1 MAPVQLHAASNE
13 PADSMGR
20 SLGLLQLAVAKEA
33 NDSHDNNWSGLQGWL
48 AHSKRRCTLA
58 MSVSNMTT
66 ARKAVMRI
74 R

>member
-1 MAPVQLHAASNE
+1 MLQAMNQQTQSDRLA
-13 PADSMGR
+13 R
-20 SLGLLQLAVAKEA
+20 SLGLLQIAFAKEA

-48 AHSKRRCTLA
+48 AHSKRRCALA

-66 ARKAVMRI
+66 ARKAVMQI